1 MPTSLLDPR
10 LWSVLSTVALLVAVA
25 GFVLGWDVAW
35 LALAASGVLFAV
47 EQVLKRRSPAA
58 R

>member
-10 LWSVLSTVALLVAVA
+10 LWSILSTVALLVAVA
-25 GFVLGWDVAW
+25 GFVLGGDFAW
-35 LALAASGVLFAV
+35 LALAVSGVLFLV

-58 R
+58 G